1 MKYID
6 IIATVLSADKHNDVV
21 KACLFALESALQ
33 YDNSVAASVLTNAA
47 MKKLCVALTYLMGI
61 VSSVNSPT
69 PETEEK
75 PAFEKKDSTRSLI
88 IRLSG
93 FVSG

>member
-21 KACLFALESALQ
+21 KACLLALESALQ

-47 MKKLCVALTYLMGI
+47 MKKLCVALTYLVGI
-61 VSSVNSPT
+61 VSSVNSRT
-69 PETEEK
+69 PETEK

>member
-21 KACLFALESALQ
+21 KTCLLALESALQ
-33 YDNSVAASVLTNAA
+33 YDNVVAASVLTNAA
-47 MKKLCVALTYLMGI
+47 MKKLCVAFTYLMSI
-61 VSSVNSPT
+61 ISSVNSPT
-69 PETEEK
+69 PNSAEK
-75 PAFEKKDSTRSLI
+75 PAFEKKDSTRSLM

>member
-1 MKYID
+1 
-6 IIATVLSADKHNDVV
+6 
-21 KACLFALESALQ
+21 
-33 YDNSVAASVLTNAA
+33 
-47 MKKLCVALTYLMGI
+47 MKKLCVAFTYLMGI

-75 PAFEKKDSTRSLI
+75 PAFEKKHSTRSLI

>member
-21 KACLFALESALQ
+21 KACLLALESALQ

-47 MKKLCVALTYLMGI
+47 MKKLCVALMGI

>member
-21 KACLFALESALQ
+21 KACLLALESALQ

-47 MKKLCVALTYLMGI
+47 MKKLCVALTYLVGI

-69 PETEEK
+69 PETEK

-93 FVSG
+93 YVSG